1 MKHLDKVK
9 VFKVVHCWVCTQHFV
24 VDENN
29 VMFTLDENVS
39 NVDNGYYDIECPK
52 CEAKI
57 RVFAKEY
64 FDLPYVVKSEE

>member
-9 VFKVVHCWVCTQHFV
+9 VFKVIHCCTCAQHFV

-39 NVDNGYYDIECPK
+39 DVDKSYYDIECPK

-57 RVFAKEY
+57 RVFPEEY